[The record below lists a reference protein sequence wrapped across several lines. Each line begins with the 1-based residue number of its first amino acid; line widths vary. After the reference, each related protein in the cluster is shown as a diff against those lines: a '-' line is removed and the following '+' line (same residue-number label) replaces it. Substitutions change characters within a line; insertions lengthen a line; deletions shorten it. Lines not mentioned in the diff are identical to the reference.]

1 MEKFV
6 EKYAVQ
12 PICYDQ
18 SIESIY
24 KRLFTIE
31 RHVFSNLYRSD
42 PLAFI
47 ASKCFVVESFGNLHR
62 VVFAYNPKY
71 GFVYNAPVFDESR
84 NIFLNSYVTS
94 NIYDTYEEALNECE
108 KKNSMLI
115 DKKVQKS
122 QEENYETAYKN
133 EKMKVE
139 SIRSVLDSS
148 LRATNGLEE
157 NKTRTR

>member
-31 RHVFSNLYRSD
+31 KHVFSNLYHLD

-47 ASKCFVVESFGNLHR
+47 VSKCFVVESFGGLHR

-71 GFVYNAPVFDESR
+71 GFVYNAPVFDETR

-94 NIYDTYEEALNECE
+94 NVYDTYKEALDECD

-115 DKKVQKS
+115 DIKVLES
-122 QEENYETAYKN
+122 QEDYETAYKN
-133 EKMKVE
+133 EKRKVE
-139 SIRSVLDSS
+139 NIRRTLDSS
-148 LRATNGLEE
+148 LRVTNNLEE
-157 NKTRTR
+157 KKARAR

>member
-1 MEKFV
+1 MEKYV

-31 RHVFSNLYRSD
+31 KHVFSNLYHLD

-47 ASKCFVVESFGNLHR
+47 ASKCFVVESYGNLHR

-71 GFVYNAPVFDESR
+71 GFVYNEPVFDETR

-94 NIYDTYEEALNECE
+94 KVYDTYEEALNQCN
-108 KKNSMLI
+108 KDNAMLI
-115 DKKVQKS
+115 DIKTLES
-122 QEENYETAYKN
+122 QEDYETAYKN

-139 SIRSVLDSS
+139 KIRFALDSS
-148 LRATNGLEE
+148 LRRINGLEE
-157 NKTRTR
+157 NKIRAR